1 MVQTDPVPPETDAAF
16 TFTDLTTDDLARV
29 RDLVET
35 VWFSVTPGKTLED
48 LDDEVDL
55 SHARGVVRT
64 GGPLPGEGDEG
75 GAAPLM
81 AFYSAFDMGLTA
93 PGPGDALTR
102 VPMDGLTFV
111 SVHPDARRRGVLRA
125 MMTDHLH
132 RVHERGE
139 CAIAGLHASETAIYG
154 RFGYGCASVEAKL
167 TLGRGTEL
175 RAPAPLAAE
184 ADGVSTH
191 VVTVDSEAALAV
203 LHEAHLAC
211 AGVTLGAVTRPEALA
226 QRWFAFRDHPQA
238 RGSKEPQRLLVARR
252 DGQVSGYAVFRRESK
267 WEDGKPAGEVT
278 VGELGA
284 TDDATLLA
292 LARRLVDLDL
302 TARTT
307 FWSRPTDDPVAWWT
321 GGPRGADVQLFDA
334 LWIRLVDLPRALTE
348 RGYADGSPLDLVLE
362 VTDEVCPWNA
372 GRWRLRIEADGRA
385 EVSASDADPDV
396 ETPVAA
402 LGAAYLGGRTLLSQA
417 ATLGVTER
425 TPGALRGLSRALR
438 ADREP
443 VPAIGF

>member
-1 MVQTDPVPPETDAAF
+1 M
-16 TFTDLTTDDLARV
+16 
-29 RDLVET
+29 
-35 VWFSVTPGKTLED
+35 
-48 LDDEVDL
+48 
-55 SHARGVVRT
+55 
-64 GGPLPGEGDEG
+64 
-75 GAAPLM
+75 
-81 AFYSAFDMGLTA
+81 
-93 PGPGDALTR
+93 
-102 VPMDGLTFV
+102 
-111 SVHPDARRRGVLRA
+111 
-125 MMTDHLH
+125 
-132 RVHERGE
+132 
-139 CAIAGLHASETAIYG
+139 
-154 RFGYGCASVEAKL
+154 
-167 TLGRGTEL
+167 
-175 RAPAPLAAE
+175 
-184 ADGVSTH
+184 
-191 VVTVDSEAALAV
+191 
-203 LHEAHLAC
+203 
-211 AGVTLGAVTRPEALA
+211 
-226 QRWFAFRDHPQA
+226 
-238 RGSKEPQRLLVARR
+238 
-252 DGQVSGYAVFRRESK
+252 
-267 WEDGKPAGEVT
+267 
-278 VGELGA
+278 GELGA

-385 EVSASDADPDV
+385 EVSASDADPDL

-425 TPGALRGLSRALR
+425 TPGALRRLSRALR